1 MKSSTLRVMVVDD
14 DFMIAKLHGKF
25 VDHQEGYELLGIAYN
40 YEQTMSKI
48 RELPPDLIILDV
60 YLPDRS
66 GIDILRTIRSEKI
79 PCDIILITAA
89 KEVEIIEE
97 AFRLGI
103 FDYLIKPFDLDMLR
117 NTMEKYRAFRTHLK
131 TPADANQQ
139 FVENLKK
146 IRAAKPHAVSNVQKG
161 IDTRTLDKIRQYL
174 MKDKEYRSAAQ
185 IAIATGVSRS
195 TARAYLDYMLEQGIA
210 EELLQYGTVGRPQR
224 LFRSKKEGTRK

>member
-1 MKSSTLRVMVVDD
+1 MKRANLRVMVVDD

-40 YEQTMSKI
+40 YEQTLSRI

-66 GIDILRTIRSEKI
+66 GIEVLRSIRSEKI

-89 KEVEIIEE
+89 KEIEIIEE

-103 FDYLIKPFDLDMLR
+103 FDYLIKPFDLDLLK
-117 NTMEKYRAFRTHLK
+117 NAMEKYRLFRSHLK
-131 TPADANQQ
+131 SPVNPNQQ
-139 FVENLKK
+139 FVDELKK
-146 IRAAKPHAVSNVQKG
+146 IRAAKPPAIHHMQKG
-161 IDTRTLDKIRQYL
+161 IDLRTLEKIRQYL
-174 MKDKEYRSAAQ
+174 IKDRDYRSAAE
-185 IAIATGVSRS
+185 IAVSTGVSRS

-224 LFRSKKEGTRK
+224 LFRSKKETSRK